1 MYILP
6 THINIYHKQN
16 RKMAIGKIDCTT
28 QKKLCNRF
36 NVKGYPTL
44 KYYHDGTFNDY
55 PLGRDKDTIM

>member
-6 THINIYHKQN
+6 THNNTYQN
-16 RKMAIGKIDCTT
+16 NNSKMSIGKIDCTT

-44 KYYHDGTFNDY
+44 KYYRDGTFNDY

>member
-1 MYILP
+1 MS
-6 THINIYHKQN
+6 
-16 RKMAIGKIDCTT
+16 IGKIDCTT

-44 KYYHDGTFNDY
+44 KYYRDGTFDDY